1 MSRVAVKINLT
12 PDEQARL
19 VKIVRSGKSEARLV
33 QRAQIILA
41 CAQGLENQTVA
52 KQLSLSVL
60 TVSKWRKRFAD
71 HSFSGLSDAIR
82 SGKPADMP
90 YAQLRDKVINK
101 ASEAPPQGYVKWD
114 GKLLAS
120 ELGISKDKVWR
131 VMRQEGISL
140 SRTRTWC
147 VSTDP
152 EFATKSAEIVA
163 LYLAP
168 PTNAMVL
175 SIDEKPQI
183 QTISRTTGYVKLHN
197 GKTLRAI
204 QSTYKRNGTLNLFA
218 ALNTIT
224 GEVKSKTTQRKTRAD
239 FLAFMD
245 EVVADI
251 PQSTELHVIL
261 DNYCIHKKCD
271 SWLEAHPNV
280 QFHFTPTSASWLNQ
294 IEIFFGIMT
303 RKILRGVSYENT
315 KKLAGA
321 IKDYIEAYNKT
332 AEPFR
337 WRKREV
343 RGAQLADNITNLCN

>member
-1 MSRVAVKINLT
+1 
-12 PDEQARL
+12 
-19 VKIVRSGKSEARLV
+19 
-33 QRAQIILA
+33 
-41 CAQGLENQTVA
+41 
-52 KQLSLSVL
+52 
-60 TVSKWRKRFAD
+60 
-71 HSFSGLSDAIR
+71 
-82 SGKPADMP
+82 
-90 YAQLRDKVINK
+90 
-101 ASEAPPQGYVKWD
+101 
-114 GKLLAS
+114 
-120 ELGISKDKVWR
+120 
-131 VMRQEGISL
+131 MRQEGISL
-140 SRTRTWC
+140 SRIRTWC
-147 VSTDP
+147 ISTDP

-183 QTISRTTGYVKLHN
+183 QAVSRTTGYVKLHN

-343 RGAQLADNITNLCN
+343 RGTQLADNITNLCN